1 MASFFVHYFCIFKYL
16 SYICHRKIE
25 AVLAESGNSSNLKK
39 YRDKLL
45 LPMAG
50 HASGSIYAGGLQR
63 RGALKTCHSEFRHAS
78 GTASPFLKAKNLGFS
93 ESRFFV
99 FYEFTFGTLFT

>member
-1 MASFFVHYFCIFKYL
+1 MASFLCIIFVYSNICRIFV
-16 SYICHRKIE
+16 IE
-25 AVLAESGNSSNLKK
+25 KLKPVLAESGNSSIFMK

-63 RGALKTCHSEFRHAS
+63 RRALKTCHSEFRHAS
-78 GTASPFLKAKNLGFS
+78 GTASPFHKS
-93 ESRFFV
+93 EESWV
-99 FYEFTFGTLFT
+99 